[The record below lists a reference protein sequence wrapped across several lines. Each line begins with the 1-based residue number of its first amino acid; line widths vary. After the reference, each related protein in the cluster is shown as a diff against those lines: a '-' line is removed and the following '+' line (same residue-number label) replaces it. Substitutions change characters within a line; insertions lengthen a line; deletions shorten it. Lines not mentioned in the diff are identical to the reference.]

1 MEVRKVEED
10 LAYKNILSLLNYDFE
25 KICYEIVWNA
35 ERQESYREL
44 LYEKELF
51 LEGYPVMQKL
61 VTMQPVDIKEYDIKC
76 LKEFHTLSEK
86 IRNELMKEAYFRG
99 IKDVILLLNRADL
112 LGENL

>member
-25 KICYEIVWNA
+25 RICYEIVWNA
-35 ERQESYREL
+35 ERQELYREL

-51 LEGYPVMQKL
+51 LEGYPVIQKL
-61 VTMQPVDIKEYDIKC
+61 VTMQSVNIKEYDIKC

-86 IRNELMKEAYFRG
+86 IKNELMKEAYFRG
-99 IKDVILLLNRADL
+99 IKDAILLLNRADL

>member
-25 KICYEIVWNA
+25 RICYEIVWNA

-44 LYEKELF
+44 LYGRKLF
-51 LEGYPVMQKL
+51 LEEYPVIEKL
-61 VTMQPVDIKEYDIKC
+61 VALQSVDIKEHDIKN
-76 LKEFHTLSEK
+76 LKELYILDEK
-86 IRNELMKEAYFRG
+86 IKNELMKEAYFRG
-99 IKDVILLLNRADL
+99 IKDAILLLNRADL